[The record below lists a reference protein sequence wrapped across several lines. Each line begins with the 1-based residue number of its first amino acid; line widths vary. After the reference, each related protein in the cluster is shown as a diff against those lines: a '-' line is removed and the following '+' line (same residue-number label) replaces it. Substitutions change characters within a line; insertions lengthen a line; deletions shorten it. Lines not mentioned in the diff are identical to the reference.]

1 MKSIKLVT
9 LEDGSRVV
17 FAGDTLT
24 YTGTWHDLPGHTPNE
39 IAAIRRAQA
48 PVPLSEASLALL
60 QETSPAQ
67 LEAMTRALDLGR
79 SNCFRGC

>member
-1 MKSIKLVT
+1 MAHKLMT
-9 LEDGSRVV
+9 LEDGSRQI
-17 FAGDTLT
+17 FFGDPLT
-24 YTGTWHDLPGHTPNE
+24 WTGTWHHVPGHLPEE
-39 IAAIRRAQA
+39 IEAIRRAQA

-67 LEAMTRALDLGR
+67 LEAMRRALDLGR